1 MAVQIN
7 EEQFNDTK
15 VRWFILQTYVGFEDA
30 VKKSLDLKIS
40 NLSLQEKIIEIY
52 IPTKKVYK
60 LDKKGQRQEKLEKIY
75 PGYIYVKMLLDKE
88 VAYIVQNT
96 NHISRIAG
104 TGDVA
109 IALEEGY
116 VEKLKENLLQQ
127 SELGSKTT
135 TISTFQLSD
144 LVKVI
149 DGPFKDM
156 QGKISG
162 IDEANSTVD
171 VLLTMFERETVVSL
185 DVLAVKKVI

>member
-75 PGYIYVKMLLDKE
+75 PGYIYVTMLFDTE
-88 VAYIVQNT
+88 VAYLVQNT
-96 NHISRIAG
+96 NYISRIAG